1 MTALT
6 LRVMPWTL
14 SVCKLEAAGLPIWA
28 TGSAF
33 LNYAVTGSEVSLVCE
48 SALVPEGLTTETGFV
63 ALKVDGVLDFSLVG
77 IAAKLTAVMAR
88 CQISVLVLS
97 TFDTDYMLLRR
108 ERLEEALTALG
119 ADGYSI
125 VQ

>member
-14 SVCKLEAAGLPIWA
+14 SACKLDAPGLPGWA
-28 TGSAF
+28 LGSGF
-33 LNYAVTGSEVSLVCE
+33 LNYAVTGEEVSLICD
-48 SALVPEGLTTETGFV
+48 SALVPEGLPVETGFV

-97 TFDTDYMLLRR
+97 TFDTDYVLLRR
-108 ERLEEALTALG
+108 DRLDEAVTALR
-119 ADGYSI
+119 ADGYA
-125 VQ
+125 VVH

>member
-1 MTALT
+1 MNALT

-14 SVCKLEAAGLPIWA
+14 SVCKLVAPGLPIWA
-28 TGSAF
+28 TGSVF
-33 LNYAVTGSEVSLVCE
+33 LNYAVTGDEVSLVCE
-48 SALVPEGLTTETGFV
+48 SALVPEGLTSETGFV

-77 IAAKLTAVMAR
+77 IAAKLTTVMAR

-97 TFDTDYMLLRR
+97 TFDTDYVLLRR
-108 ERLEEALTALG
+108 ERLEEAVAALG
-119 ADGYSI
+119 ADGYTI

>member
-14 SVCKLEAAGLPIWA
+14 SVCKLEAPGLPIWA

-33 LNYAVTGSEVSLVCE
+33 LNYAVTGDEVSLVCE

-88 CQISVLVLS
+88 CKISVLVLS
-97 TFDTDYMLLRR
+97 TFDTDYVLLRR
-108 ERLEEALTALG
+108 ERLEEAVAALG
-119 ADGYSI
+119 ADGYTI